1 MNTQSDKAL
10 KLKDIDKGS
19 AAVSFKL
26 FPQNVNEEGC
36 LARFIS
42 EDVEIVPVWMD
53 RDGKVHDEEK
63 DDCIL
68 GAHFKVVVSSKPQPK
83 TAKATKASKDSE

>member
-1 MNTQSDKAL
+1 MNTQSDTPL
-10 KLKDIDKGS
+10 KLKDIDKSS

-53 RDGKVHDEEK
+53 RDGKVHDKET
-63 DDCIL
+63 DGCIL
-68 GAHFKVVVSSKPQPK
+68 GAHFKVVVSKKAPAK
-83 TAKATKASKDSE
+83 TTKATKASKDSE